1 MPAEES
7 PEAKYDRLKRKLQDS
22 ILSQYPNPERKGCPG
37 SAALEGVASR
47 FSDESVESDPN
58 WEHITHC
65 SECYSEF
72 LDFRRKFKGE
82 AKKRSYAL
90 RLGIGAALVVAVL
103 AGLFLASR
111 NRGSLG
117 PERPQN
123 AEVAY
128 NNKITI
134 DIPTMQRSDEAQRA
148 SSPIVLDPKPDELTV
163 NLPVGSKAG
172 RYELQLLK
180 DNKPVISAHA
190 DAAIRNGTTAFTVR
204 IDLSKIATGS
214 YSMSV
219 RQVPWDGNYFPVVV
233 R

>member
-1 MPAEES
+1 MPPEES

-37 SAALEGVASR
+37 SPVLEGVASR

-65 SECYSEF
+65 SECYREF
-72 LDFRRKFKGE
+72 LDFRRKLKS
-82 AKKRSYAL
+82 AARKRSYV
-90 RLGIGAALVVAVL
+90 RRVGLGAVVVVAVI
-103 AGLFLASR
+103 AVLFLVSR
-111 NRGSLG
+111 NRGSSGL
-117 PERPQN
+117 RPQN

-128 NNKITI
+128 NKITI
-134 DIPTMQRSDEAQRA
+134 DIPTVQRSDDGQRA
-148 SSPIVLDPKPDELTV
+148 SSPIVFDAKPDELTV

-172 RYELQLLK
+172 QYELPLIKNEQ
-180 DNKPVISAHA
+180 PVISAHA
-190 DAAIRNGTTAFTVR
+190 DAAITEGTTAFTVK
-204 IDLSKIATGS
+204 IDLSKITPGS

-219 RQVPWDGNYFPVVV
+219 RQVPWDWNYFPVVV